1 MDTPEDRK
9 YSKEHEWVLVSGEGV
24 ATIGIT
30 FFAQDQLG
38 DVVYVDLP
46 PVGTTVA
53 QFGRLGEIE
62 SVKTVSNVYSAVT
75 GTVLE
80 LNENLVGSPELVNTD
95 PYENGWLVRVKVTD
109 QAEMDQLLDS
119 ANYDRLIS
127 A

>member
-9 YSKEHEWVLVSGEGV
+9 YSKEHERVLVSGEGV

-62 SVKTVSNVYSAVT
+62 SVKTVSNVYSPVT

>member
-1 MDTPEDRK
+1 MDTPPDRK
-9 YSKEHEWVLVSGEGV
+9 YSKEHEWVLMSGDGI

-46 PVGTTVA
+46 SIGTTVA
-53 QFGRLGEIE
+53 QFDRFGEIE
-62 SVKTVSNVYSAVT
+62 SVKTVSNVYSPVT

-80 LNENLVGSPELVNTD
+80 LNENLVKSPELVNVD
-95 PYENGWLVRVKVTD
+95 PYENGWLIRVKITD
-109 QAEMDQLLDS
+109 LAEMDQLLDS
-119 ANYDRLIS
+119 VSYDELIS